1 MKKSWFVTSLIFFNS
16 LICVGQNI
24 EPAPE
29 DKAVVYFVRTSAMGA
44 AINFSYFDSTSLI
57 GKCNGK
63 NYIRYECEP
72 GSHLF
77 WARSENK
84 SFVEADIDP
93 GKIYFLDAIPKLGFG
108 KAKVTLLPMEP
119 NSDDKKMQKIFKL
132 LGKKD
137 PVTFTAE
144 ELEKELEKKDD
155 VIDRGMKKYAE
166 EKAEG
171 KEIAQLKKTMFYKE
185 DNVL

>member
-1 MKKSWFVTSLIFFNS
+1 
-16 LICVGQNI
+16 
-24 EPAPE
+24 
-29 DKAVVYFVRTSAMGA
+29 
-44 AINFSYFDSTSLI
+44 
-57 GKCNGK
+57 
-63 NYIRYECEP
+63 
-72 GSHLF
+72 
-77 WARSENK
+77 
-84 SFVEADIDP
+84 
-93 GKIYFLDAIPKLGFG
+93 
-108 KAKVTLLPMEP
+108 MEP